1 MPPISRF
8 GGGGRAK
15 KKQGVIDKM
24 KVFFEKYY
32 GVGGSSAFT
41 EQEPKGTRYEV
52 EEELPLVAEPESTY
66 GKRS

>member
-1 MPPISRF
+1 MPPSSRF
-8 GGGGRAK
+8 GGGCRAK

-52 EEELPLVAEPESTY
+52 EEELPLVAEPEGTY